1 MLLNYRSSRPV
12 NHEEV
17 DVYICESVYDES
29 RRMTRPLPTTGL
41 KHYEHVSS
49 DVVPEEVFFFKRK
62 IVVNKVL
69 VVSAEALFILYYLG
83 VAVCVNNFCC

>member
-1 MLLNYRSSRPV
+1 
-12 NHEEV
+12 
-17 DVYICESVYDES
+17 
-29 RRMTRPLPTTGL
+29 MTRPLPTTGL

-69 VVSAEALFILYYLG
+69 VVSAEALFSLYLG
-83 VAVCVNNFCC
+83 VAVCVNNLTAVDIFI